1 MPSDGS
7 SAGSGVRRVRSPEA
21 GSGNRVVTRRFV
33 SSPAPLD
40 SDVISNTKRE
50 EWTTS
55 KKVVNHKTRQT
66 ETRVQRQLIL
76 EDGKV
81 IADTGPQI
89 TTRTTEDNKVE
100 ESEDTQH
107 KKTGDENAPDGYVP
121 VPGSERVVCE
131 KSESHQVTKETKEEN
146 MKMHDENFKE
156 LRGPEEI
163 HRMAVMVPDESP
175 LVGIRPDRFPG
186 KLTHYSSRSKKVTDK
201 DEVKEISEERNG
213 EVTKQTTRTHHHE
226 EKDDDEVPED
236 EAEGTD
242 MPAVERETKRNF
254 EYLHDGADIK
264 VPERMR
270 KQKELLYLQATSP
283 ERHDPVTRKALS
295 LEEEEEIRNSET
307 NRWLDNHFGSEASD
321 DDVVKSK
328 HGASVINVKMTDA
341 KRTATPPAK
350 PPRES
355 PNLIYTTPYF
365 NSPTPSPTLLDST
378 LRSSRS
384 QQKTT
389 YVKSPTPS
397 PTPLDSTLRSS
408 RSHQKTTYV
417 KSSTPSPTPL
427 DSTLRSSKS
436 QERTT
441 YRREEREEKID
452 DSRQSRDSPRSYW
465 KSSPS
470 IYHDVTRGLD
480 ESPTRYT
487 KVDRSYRDLESSY
500 RPVEK
505 SSIVGSSAFTKEDRR
520 LHETR
525 RVTGEYD
532 REVKKKPERA
542 RSPDS
547 RPVQRSQSTRTP
559 EKPVAQ
565 PPTYTYSL
573 PRGPSSRRG
582 TRVDPS
588 LKTSRGVQAD
598 LDDEP
603 HTPPSSR
610 YVVHTVRETQSLP
623 RHHHH
628 HHHRHHH
635 HHTSTHHRHRSE
647 ETDEH
652 RHRDRNR
659 SPESDISTASRPS
672 KTFYFGDRTD
682 TSYHNARHKDGY
694 FTVEKDRYVQPPRRF
709 RSDPRE
715 RYYSVE
721 DLTKTRSYA
730 TPPPP
735 PPPPPSSAKKASFI
749 DRQRYFPATPPAS
762 PPPRLIKI
770 TNGRSTSPSP
780 PESPMPTSHLLPP
793 PSPYASLNRRYR
805 SPSPVV
811 NPPSFTPLQSPSE
824 LKRQQSSSSYSRT
837 YHHRSTTADA
847 TRSKPGASV
856 VQVRN
861 WDSR

>member
-1 MPSDGS
+1 MPGEPTYNTGGVHAAAVVVAFGPHNHRAAAAAATECPLFITVASIGASRARRRASATQSLRGS
-7 SAGSGVRRVRSPEA
+7 SARARPTHHVLRGADARSVAVVVTCSGSGGLRRQRGRRCLLTAAASAAAFRRVRSPEA
-21 GSGNRVVTRRFV
+21 GSGNRVVTRRFI
-33 SSPAPLD
+33 SSPAPLAD
-40 SDVISNTKRE
+40 TDVISNTKRE

-66 ETRVQRQLIL
+66 ETRVQRQLVL

-107 KKTGDENAPDGYVP
+107 KKTGDEDVPDGYVP

-131 KSESHQVTKETKEEN
+131 KTESHQVTKETKEEN

-163 HRMAVMVPDESP
+163 HRLAVMVPDESP

-186 KLTHYSSRSKKVTDK
+186 KLTHYSSRSRKVTDK

-236 EAEGTD
+236 EAEGRD
-242 MPAVERETKRNF
+242 LPAVERETKRNF
-254 EYLHDGADIK
+254 EYLHDGAEIK
-264 VPERMR
+264 VPDRMR
-270 KQKELLYLQATSP
+270 KQKDLLYLQATSP
-283 ERHDPVTRKALS
+283 ERHDPVTRRALS

-307 NRWLDNHFGSEASD
+307 NRWLDNHFGSETSD

-328 HGASVINVKMTDA
+328 HGGNVINVKMTDT
-341 KRTATPPAK
+341 KRTPTPPTK

-365 NSPTPSPTLLDST
+365 
-378 LRSSRS
+378 
-384 QQKTT
+384 
-389 YVKSPTPS
+389 KSPTPS
-397 PTPLDSTLRSS
+397 PTPLDSTLRSTKS
-408 RSHQKTTYV
+408 QQKTT
-417 KSSTPSPTPL
+417 S
-427 DSTLRSSKS
+427 
-436 QERTT
+436 
-441 YRREEREEKID
+441 YRREEKVD
-452 DSRQSRDSPRSYW
+452 DSRQSRSSPRSNW

-470 IYHDVTRGLD
+470 IYHDVTRHLD
-480 ESPTRYT
+480 ESPTRKT
-487 KVDRSYRDLESSY
+487 EVARIATRTEVAVD
-500 RPVEK
+500 
-505 SSIVGSSAFTKEDRR
+505 EDAREASCSNAH
-520 LHETR
+520 LH
-525 RVTGEYD
+525 
-532 REVKKKPERA
+532 
-542 RSPDS
+542 
-547 RPVQRSQSTRTP
+547 VQSSTRGST
-559 EKPVAQ
+559 
-565 PPTYTYSL
+565 
-573 PRGPSSRRG
+573 SRRA
-582 TRVDPS
+582 TRVDQAS
-588 LKTSRGVQAD
+588 KTSRGVQAD

-603 HTPPSSR
+603 YTPPSSR

-628 HHHRHHH
+628 HHRHHH
-635 HHTSTHHRHRSE
+635 HHSSSSHHRHRSE
-647 ETDEH
+647 ETEH
-652 RHRDRNR
+652 HRRSGDRNR
-659 SPESDISTASRPS
+659 SPESNISTASRPS
-672 KTFYFGDRTD
+672 KTFYFGDKTD
-682 TSYHNARHKDGY
+682 TSYHDSRHKDGY
-694 FTVEKDRYVQPPRRF
+694 FTIEKDRYVQPPRRF

-721 DLTKTRSYA
+721 DLTTRSYA
-730 TPPPP
+730 TTAPT
-735 PPPPPSSAKKASFI
+735 SSPKKPSFI

-780 PESPMPTSHLLPP
+780 PESPRPTSTSHLLPP

-811 NPPSFTPLQSPSE
+811 NPPAFTPLQSPVE
-824 LKRQQSSSSYSRT
+824 VKRQQSTSSYSRS
-837 YHHRSTTADA
+837 YHHRSATADS
-847 TRSKPGASV
+847 TGSKPGPSV
-856 VQVRN
+856 IEVRN

>member
-21 GSGNRVVTRRFV
+21 GSGNRVVTRRFI
-33 SSPAPLD
+33 SSPAPLAD
-40 SDVISNTKRE
+40 TDVISNTKRE

-66 ETRVQRQLIL
+66 ETRVQRQLVL

-107 KKTGDENAPDGYVP
+107 KKTGDEDVPDGYVP

-131 KSESHQVTKETKEEN
+131 KTESHQVTKETKEEN

-163 HRMAVMVPDESP
+163 HRLAVMVPDESP

-186 KLTHYSSRSKKVTDK
+186 KLTHYSSRSRKVTDK

-236 EAEGTD
+236 EAEGKD
-242 MPAVERETKRNF
+242 LPAVERETKRNF
-254 EYLHDGADIK
+254 EYLHDGAEIK
-264 VPERMR
+264 VPDRMR
-270 KQKELLYLQATSP
+270 KQKDLLYLQATSP
-283 ERHDPVTRKALS
+283 ERHDPVTRRALS

-307 NRWLDNHFGSEASD
+307 NRWLDNHFGSETSD

-328 HGASVINVKMTDA
+328 HGGNVINVKMTDT
-341 KRTATPPAK
+341 KRTPTPPTK

-365 NSPTPSPTLLDST
+365 KST
-378 LRSSRS
+378 
-384 QQKTT
+384 
-389 YVKSPTPS
+389 TPS
-397 PTPLDSTLRSS
+397 PTPLDSTLRSTKS
-408 RSHQKTTYV
+408 QQKTT
-417 KSSTPSPTPL
+417 S
-427 DSTLRSSKS
+427 
-436 QERTT
+436 
-441 YRREEREEKID
+441 YRREEKVD
-452 DSRQSRDSPRSYW
+452 DSRQSRSSPRSNW

-470 IYHDVTRGLD
+470 IYHDVTRHLD

-487 KVDRSYRDLESSY
+487 KEDRSYRDLESSY

-505 SSIVGSSAFTKEDRR
+505 STIVGNSVFTREDRR
-520 LHETR
+520 LNESR
-525 RVTGEYD
+525 RVTSEYD
-532 REVKKKPERA
+532 RDVKKQPPPERP
-542 RSPDS
+542 RSPES

-565 PPTYTYSL
+565 TPTYTYSL
-573 PRGPSSRRG
+573 PRGSTSRRA
-582 TRVDPS
+582 TRVDQAS
-588 LKTSRGVQAD
+588 KTSRGVQAD

-603 HTPPSSR
+603 YTPPSSR
-610 YVVHTVRETQSLP
+610 YVVHSVRETQSLP

-628 HHHRHHH
+628 HHRHHH
-635 HHTSTHHRHRSE
+635 HHSSSSHHRHRSE
-647 ETDEH
+647 ETEH
-652 RHRDRNR
+652 HRRSGDRNR
-659 SPESDISTASRPS
+659 SPESNISTASRPS
-672 KTFYFGDRTD
+672 KTFYFGDKTD
-682 TSYHNARHKDGY
+682 TSYHNSRHKDGY
-694 FTVEKDRYVQPPRRF
+694 FTIEKDRYVQPPRRF

-721 DLTKTRSYA
+721 DLTTRSYA
-730 TPPPP
+730 TTAPT
-735 PPPPPSSAKKASFI
+735 SSPKKPSFI

-780 PESPMPTSHLLPP
+780 PESPRPTSTSHLLPP

-811 NPPSFTPLQSPSE
+811 NPPQFTPLQSPVE
-824 LKRQQSSSSYSRT
+824 VKRQQSTSSYSRS
-837 YHHRSTTADA
+837 YHHRSATADS
-847 TRSKPGASV
+847 TGSKPGPSV
-856 VQVRN
+856 IEVRN

>member
-21 GSGNRVVTRRFV
+21 GSGNRVVTRRFI
-33 SSPAPLD
+33 SSPAPLAD
-40 SDVISNTKRE
+40 TDVISNTKRE

-66 ETRVQRQLIL
+66 ETRVQRQLVL

-107 KKTGDENAPDGYVP
+107 KKTGDEDVPDGYVP

-131 KSESHQVTKETKEEN
+131 KTESHQVTKETKEEN

-163 HRMAVMVPDESP
+163 HRLAVMVPDESP

-186 KLTHYSSRSKKVTDK
+186 KLTHYSSRSRKVTDK

-236 EAEGTD
+236 EAEGKD
-242 MPAVERETKRNF
+242 LPAVERETKRNF
-254 EYLHDGADIK
+254 EYLHDGAEIK
-264 VPERMR
+264 VPDRMR
-270 KQKELLYLQATSP
+270 KQKDLLYLQATSP
-283 ERHDPVTRKALS
+283 ERHDPVTRRALS

-307 NRWLDNHFGSEASD
+307 NRWLDNHFGSETSD

-328 HGASVINVKMTDA
+328 HGGNVINVKMTDT
-341 KRTATPPAK
+341 KRTPTPPTK

-365 NSPTPSPTLLDST
+365 
-378 LRSSRS
+378 
-384 QQKTT
+384 
-389 YVKSPTPS
+389 KSPTPS
-397 PTPLDSTLRSS
+397 PTPLDSTLRSTKS
-408 RSHQKTTYV
+408 QQKTT
-417 KSSTPSPTPL
+417 S
-427 DSTLRSSKS
+427 
-436 QERTT
+436 
-441 YRREEREEKID
+441 YRREEKVD
-452 DSRQSRDSPRSYW
+452 DSRQSRSSPRSNW

-470 IYHDVTRGLD
+470 IYHDVTRHLD

-487 KVDRSYRDLESSY
+487 KEDRSYRDLESSY

-505 SSIVGSSAFTKEDRR
+505 STIVGNSVFTREDRR
-520 LHETR
+520 LNESR
-525 RVTGEYD
+525 RVTSEYD
-532 REVKKKPERA
+532 RDVKKQPPPERP
-542 RSPDS
+542 RSPES

-565 PPTYTYSL
+565 TPTYTYSL
-573 PRGPSSRRG
+573 PRGSTSRRA
-582 TRVDPS
+582 TRVDQAS
-588 LKTSRGVQAD
+588 KTSRGVQAD

-603 HTPPSSR
+603 YTPPSSR
-610 YVVHTVRETQSLP
+610 YVVHSVRETQSLP

-628 HHHRHHH
+628 HHRHHH
-635 HHTSTHHRHRSE
+635 HHSSSSHHRHRSE
-647 ETDEH
+647 ETEH
-652 RHRDRNR
+652 HRRSGDRNR
-659 SPESDISTASRPS
+659 SPESNISTASRPS
-672 KTFYFGDRTD
+672 KTFYFGDKTD
-682 TSYHNARHKDGY
+682 TSYHNSRHKDGY
-694 FTVEKDRYVQPPRRF
+694 FTIEKDRYVQPPRRF

-721 DLTKTRSYA
+721 DLTTRSYA
-730 TPPPP
+730 TTAPT
-735 PPPPPSSAKKASFI
+735 SSPKKPSFI

-780 PESPMPTSHLLPP
+780 PESPRPTSTSHLLPP

-811 NPPSFTPLQSPSE
+811 NPPAFTPLQSPVE
-824 LKRQQSSSSYSRT
+824 VKRQQSTSSYSRS
-837 YHHRSTTADA
+837 YHHRSATADS
-847 TRSKPGASV
+847 TGSKPGPSV
-856 VQVRN
+856 IEVRN

>member
-1 MPSDGS
+1 MASDGS
-7 SAGSGVRRVRSPEA
+7 GRVRSPEA
-21 GSGNRVVTRRFV
+21 GSSNRVVTRRFI
-33 SSPAPLD
+33 SSPAPLAD

-66 ETRVQRQLIL
+66 ETRVQRQLVL
-76 EDGKV
+76 EDGKI

-107 KKTGDENAPDGYVP
+107 RKTGDEDTPDGYVP

-131 KSESHQVTKETKEEN
+131 KTESHQVTKETKEEN

-186 KLTHYSSRSKKVTDK
+186 KLTHYSSRSRKVTDK
-201 DEVKEISEERNG
+201 DEVKEISEERDG

-236 EAEGTD
+236 EAEGKD
-242 MPAVERETKRNF
+242 LPAVERETKRNF

-264 VPERMR
+264 VPDSMR
-270 KQKELLYLQATSP
+270 KQKDLLYLQATSP
-283 ERHDPVTRKALS
+283 ERHDPVTRRALS

-307 NRWLDNHFGSEASD
+307 NRWLDHHFGSETSD
-321 DDVVKSK
+321 DDVVRSK
-328 HGASVINVKMTDA
+328 HGGNVINVKMTET
-341 KRTATPPAK
+341 KRTPTPPAK

-365 NSPTPSPTLLDST
+365 KSPSPTPMDST

-389 YVKSPTPS
+389 Y
-397 PTPLDSTLRSS
+397 
-408 RSHQKTTYV
+408 H
-417 KSSTPSPTPL
+417 
-427 DSTLRSSKS
+427 
-436 QERTT
+436 
-441 YRREEREEKID
+441 REEKTD
-452 DSRQSRDSPRSYW
+452 GQTMSSPRSNW

-505 SSIVGSSAFTKEDRR
+505 SNIVGNSVFTKEDRR
-520 LHETR
+520 VGESR
-525 RVTGEYD
+525 RVTNEYD
-532 REVKKKPERA
+532 SKIKKEQERVK
-542 RSPDS
+542 SPDL

-559 EKPVAQ
+559 EKPVNQ
-565 PPTYTYSL
+565 PVTTTYNTYSL
-573 PRGPSSRRG
+573 PRGKSTRRT
-582 TRVDPS
+582 TRVEQTS
-588 LKTSRGVQAD
+588 KTSRGVQAD

-603 HTPPSSR
+603 YTPPSSR

-635 HHTSTHHRHRSE
+635 HHSSSQHRHRSE
-647 ETDEH
+647 ENEDH
-652 RHRDRNR
+652 RRSGRNR
-659 SPESDISTASRPS
+659 SPESNLSTASRPS
-672 KTFYFGDRTD
+672 KTFYFGDKTD
-682 TSYHNARHKDGY
+682 TSYHGSRHKLPTQPEGY
-694 FTVEKDRYVQPPRRF
+694 FTIEKDRYVQPPRRF
-709 RSDPRE
+709 RSEPRE
-715 RYYSVE
+715 QRYYSVE
-721 DLTKTRSYA
+721 DLTTRSYA
-730 TPPPP
+730 TTPT
-735 PPPPPSSAKKASFI
+735 SSAKKPTFI

-762 PPPRLIKI
+762 PPPRLVKI

-780 PESPMPTSHLLPP
+780 PESPRPSSHLLPP
-793 PSPYASLNRRYR
+793 PSPYGSLSRRYR

-811 NPPSFTPLQSPSE
+811 NLPSFTPLQSPVE
-824 LKRQQSSSSYSRT
+824 IKRQQSSSSYSRS
-837 YHHRSTTADA
+837 HHRRSATSTADG
-847 TRSKPGASV
+847 SKPGPSV
-856 VQVRN
+856 VEVRN

>member
-7 SAGSGVRRVRSPEA
+7 SVGSGVRRVRSPEA
-21 GSGNRVVTRRFV
+21 GSGNRVVTRRFI
-33 SSPAPLD
+33 SSPAPLAD
-40 SDVISNTKRE
+40 TDVISNTKRE

-66 ETRVQRQLIL
+66 ETRVQRQLVL

-107 KKTGDENAPDGYVP
+107 KKTGDEDVPDGYVP

-131 KSESHQVTKETKEEN
+131 KTESHQVTKETKEEN

-163 HRMAVMVPDESP
+163 HRLAVMVPDESP

-186 KLTHYSSRSKKVTDK
+186 KLTHYSSRSRKVTDK

-236 EAEGTD
+236 EAEGRD
-242 MPAVERETKRNF
+242 LPAVERETKRNF
-254 EYLHDGADIK
+254 EYLHDGAEIK
-264 VPERMR
+264 VPDRMR
-270 KQKELLYLQATSP
+270 KQKDLLYLQATSP
-283 ERHDPVTRKALS
+283 ERHDPVTRRALS

-307 NRWLDNHFGSEASD
+307 NRWLDNHFGSETSD

-328 HGASVINVKMTDA
+328 HGGNVINVKMTDT
-341 KRTATPPAK
+341 KRTPTPPTK

-365 NSPTPSPTLLDST
+365 
-378 LRSSRS
+378 
-384 QQKTT
+384 
-389 YVKSPTPS
+389 KSPTPS
-397 PTPLDSTLRSS
+397 PTPLDSTLRSTKS
-408 RSHQKTTYV
+408 QQKTT
-417 KSSTPSPTPL
+417 S
-427 DSTLRSSKS
+427 
-436 QERTT
+436 
-441 YRREEREEKID
+441 YRREEKVD
-452 DSRQSRDSPRSYW
+452 DSRQSRSSPRSNW

-470 IYHDVTRGLD
+470 IYHDVTRHLD

-487 KVDRSYRDLESSY
+487 KEDRSYRDLESSY

-505 SSIVGSSAFTKEDRR
+505 STIVGNSVFTREDRR
-520 LHETR
+520 LNESR
-525 RVTGEYD
+525 RVTSEYD
-532 REVKKKPERA
+532 RDVKKQPPPERP
-542 RSPDS
+542 RSPES

-565 PPTYTYSL
+565 TPTYTYSL
-573 PRGPSSRRG
+573 PRGSTSRRA
-582 TRVDPS
+582 TRVDQAS
-588 LKTSRGVQAD
+588 KTSRGVQAD

-603 HTPPSSR
+603 YTPPSSR

-628 HHHRHHH
+628 HHRHHH
-635 HHTSTHHRHRSE
+635 HHSSSSHHRHRSE
-647 ETDEH
+647 ETEH
-652 RHRDRNR
+652 HRRSGDRNR
-659 SPESDISTASRPS
+659 SPESNISTASRPS
-672 KTFYFGDRTD
+672 KTFYFGDKTD
-682 TSYHNARHKDGY
+682 TSYHDSRHKDGY
-694 FTVEKDRYVQPPRRF
+694 FTIEKDRYVQPPRRF

-721 DLTKTRSYA
+721 DLTTRSYA
-730 TPPPP
+730 TTAPT
-735 PPPPPSSAKKASFI
+735 SSPKKPTFI

-780 PESPMPTSHLLPP
+780 PESPRPTSTSHLLPP

-811 NPPSFTPLQSPSE
+811 NPPAFTPLQSPVE
-824 LKRQQSSSSYSRT
+824 VKRQQSTSSYSRS
-837 YHHRSTTADA
+837 YHHRSATADS
-847 TRSKPGASV
+847 TGSKPGPSV
-856 VQVRN
+856 IEVRN

>member
-7 SAGSGVRRVRSPEA
+7 SAGSGIRRVRSPEA
-21 GSGNRVVTRRFV
+21 GSGNRVVTRRFI
-33 SSPAPLD
+33 SSPAPLAD
-40 SDVISNTKRE
+40 TDVISNTKRE

-66 ETRVQRQLIL
+66 ETRVQRQLVL

-107 KKTGDENAPDGYVP
+107 KKTGDEDVPDGYVP

-131 KSESHQVTKETKEEN
+131 KTESHQVTKETKEEN

-163 HRMAVMVPDESP
+163 HRLAVMVPDESP

-186 KLTHYSSRSKKVTDK
+186 KLTHYSSRSRKVTDK

-236 EAEGTD
+236 EAEGKD
-242 MPAVERETKRNF
+242 LPAVERETKRNF

-264 VPERMR
+264 VPDRMR
-270 KQKELLYLQATSP
+270 KQKDLLYLQATSP
-283 ERHDPVTRKALS
+283 ERHDPVTRRALS

-307 NRWLDNHFGSEASD
+307 NRWLDNHFGSETSD

-328 HGASVINVKMTDA
+328 HGGNVINVKMTDT
-341 KRTATPPAK
+341 KRTPTPPTK

-365 NSPTPSPTLLDST
+365 
-378 LRSSRS
+378 
-384 QQKTT
+384 
-389 YVKSPTPS
+389 KSPTPS
-397 PTPLDSTLRSS
+397 PTPLDSTLRSTKS
-408 RSHQKTTYV
+408 QQKTT
-417 KSSTPSPTPL
+417 S
-427 DSTLRSSKS
+427 
-436 QERTT
+436 
-441 YRREEREEKID
+441 YRREEKID
-452 DSRQSRDSPRSYW
+452 DSRQSRSSPRSNW

-470 IYHDVTRGLD
+470 IYHDVTRHLD

-487 KVDRSYRDLESSY
+487 REDRSYRDLESSY

-505 SSIVGSSAFTKEDRR
+505 STIVGNSVFTREDRR
-520 LHETR
+520 LNESR
-525 RVTGEYD
+525 RVTSEYD
-532 REVKKKPERA
+532 RDVKKQQPPERA
-542 RSPDS
+542 RSPES

-573 PRGPSSRRG
+573 PRGQSSRRA
-582 TRVDPS
+582 TRVDQAS
-588 LKTSRGVQAD
+588 KTSRGVQAD

-603 HTPPSSR
+603 YTPPSSR

-628 HHHRHHH
+628 HHRHHH
-635 HHTSTHHRHRSE
+635 HHTTSSHHRHRSE
-647 ETDEH
+647 ETEH
-652 RHRDRNR
+652 RRSGDRNR
-659 SPESDISTASRPS
+659 SPESNISTASRPS
-672 KTFYFGDRTD
+672 KTFYFGDKTD
-682 TSYHNARHKDGY
+682 TSYHNSRHKDGY
-694 FTVEKDRYVQPPRRF
+694 FTIEKDRYVQPPRRF

-721 DLTKTRSYA
+721 DLTTRSYA
-730 TPPPP
+730 TTAPT
-735 PPPPPSSAKKASFI
+735 SSAKKPSFI

-780 PESPMPTSHLLPP
+780 PESPRPTSTSHLLPP

-811 NPPSFTPLQSPSE
+811 NPPAFTPLQSPVE
-824 LKRQQSSSSYSRT
+824 VKRQQSTSSYSRS
-837 YHHRSTTADA
+837 YHHRSATADS
-847 TRSKPGASV
+847 TGSKPGPSV
-856 VQVRN
+856 IEVRN

>member
-7 SAGSGVRRVRSPEA
+7 SAGSGIRRVRSPEA
-21 GSGNRVVTRRFV
+21 GSGNRVVTRRFI
-33 SSPAPLD
+33 SSPAPLAD
-40 SDVISNTKRE
+40 TDVISNTKRE

-66 ETRVQRQLIL
+66 ETRVQRQLVL

-107 KKTGDENAPDGYVP
+107 KKTGDEDVPDGYVP

-131 KSESHQVTKETKEEN
+131 KTESHQVTKETKEEN

-163 HRMAVMVPDESP
+163 HRLAVMVPDESP

-186 KLTHYSSRSKKVTDK
+186 KLTHYSSRSRKVTDK

-236 EAEGTD
+236 EAEGKD
-242 MPAVERETKRNF
+242 LPAVERETKRNF

-264 VPERMR
+264 VPDRMR
-270 KQKELLYLQATSP
+270 KQKDLLYLQATSP
-283 ERHDPVTRKALS
+283 ERHDPVTRRALS

-307 NRWLDNHFGSEASD
+307 NRWLDNHFGSETSD

-328 HGASVINVKMTDA
+328 HGGNVINVKMTDT
-341 KRTATPPAK
+341 KRTPTPPTK

-365 NSPTPSPTLLDST
+365 
-378 LRSSRS
+378 
-384 QQKTT
+384 
-389 YVKSPTPS
+389 KSPTPS
-397 PTPLDSTLRSS
+397 PTPLDSTLRSTKS
-408 RSHQKTTYV
+408 QQKTT
-417 KSSTPSPTPL
+417 S
-427 DSTLRSSKS
+427 
-436 QERTT
+436 
-441 YRREEREEKID
+441 YRREEKID
-452 DSRQSRDSPRSYW
+452 DSRQSRSSPRSNW

-470 IYHDVTRGLD
+470 IYHDVTRHLD

-487 KVDRSYRDLESSY
+487 KEDRSYRDLESSY

-505 SSIVGSSAFTKEDRR
+505 STIVGNSVFTREDRR
-520 LHETR
+520 LNESR
-525 RVTGEYD
+525 RVTSEYD
-532 REVKKKPERA
+532 RDVKKQQPPERA
-542 RSPDS
+542 RSPES

-573 PRGPSSRRG
+573 PRGQSSRRA
-582 TRVDPS
+582 TRVDQAS
-588 LKTSRGVQAD
+588 KTSRGVQAD

-603 HTPPSSR
+603 YTPPSSR

-628 HHHRHHH
+628 HHRHHH
-635 HHTSTHHRHRSE
+635 HHTSSSHHRHRSE
-647 ETDEH
+647 ETEH
-652 RHRDRNR
+652 RRSGDRNR
-659 SPESDISTASRPS
+659 SPESNISTASRPS
-672 KTFYFGDRTD
+672 KTFYFGDKTD
-682 TSYHNARHKDGY
+682 TSYHNSRHKDGY
-694 FTVEKDRYVQPPRRF
+694 FTIEKDRYVQPPRRF

-721 DLTKTRSYA
+721 DLTTRSYA
-730 TPPPP
+730 TTAPT
-735 PPPPPSSAKKASFI
+735 SSAKKPGFI

-780 PESPMPTSHLLPP
+780 PESPRPTSTSHLLPP

-811 NPPSFTPLQSPSE
+811 NPPAFTPLQSPVE
-824 LKRQQSSSSYSRT
+824 VKRQQSTSSYSRS
-837 YHHRSTTADA
+837 YHHRSATADS
-847 TRSKPGASV
+847 TGSKPGPSV
-856 VQVRN
+856 IEVRN

>member
-7 SAGSGVRRVRSPEA
+7 SVGSGVRRVRSPEA
-21 GSGNRVVTRRFV
+21 GSGNRVVTRRFI
-33 SSPAPLD
+33 SSPAPLAD
-40 SDVISNTKRE
+40 TDVISNTKRE

-66 ETRVQRQLIL
+66 ETRVQRQLVL

-107 KKTGDENAPDGYVP
+107 KKTGDEDVPDGYVP

-131 KSESHQVTKETKEEN
+131 KTESHQVTKETKEEN

-163 HRMAVMVPDESP
+163 HRLAVMVPDESP

-186 KLTHYSSRSKKVTDK
+186 KLTHYSSRSRKVTDK

-236 EAEGTD
+236 EAEGRD
-242 MPAVERETKRNF
+242 LPAVERETKRNF
-254 EYLHDGADIK
+254 EYLHDGAEIK
-264 VPERMR
+264 VPDRMR
-270 KQKELLYLQATSP
+270 KQKDLLYLQATSP
-283 ERHDPVTRKALS
+283 ERHDPVTRRALS

-307 NRWLDNHFGSEASD
+307 NRWLDNHFGSETSD

-328 HGASVINVKMTDA
+328 HGGNVINVKMTDT
-341 KRTATPPAK
+341 KRTPTPPTK

-365 NSPTPSPTLLDST
+365 
-378 LRSSRS
+378 
-384 QQKTT
+384 
-389 YVKSPTPS
+389 KSPTPS
-397 PTPLDSTLRSS
+397 PTPLDSTLRSTKS
-408 RSHQKTTYV
+408 QQKTT
-417 KSSTPSPTPL
+417 S
-427 DSTLRSSKS
+427 
-436 QERTT
+436 
-441 YRREEREEKID
+441 YRREEKVD
-452 DSRQSRDSPRSYW
+452 DSRQSRSSPRSNW

-470 IYHDVTRGLD
+470 IYHDVTRHLD

-487 KVDRSYRDLESSY
+487 KEDRSYRDLESSY

-505 SSIVGSSAFTKEDRR
+505 STIVGNSVFTREDRR
-520 LHETR
+520 LNESR
-525 RVTGEYD
+525 RVTSEYD
-532 REVKKKPERA
+532 RDVKKQPPPERP
-542 RSPDS
+542 RSPES

-565 PPTYTYSL
+565 TPTYTYSL
-573 PRGPSSRRG
+573 PRGSTSRRA
-582 TRVDPS
+582 TRVDQAS
-588 LKTSRGVQAD
+588 KTSRGVQAD

-603 HTPPSSR
+603 YTPPSSR

-628 HHHRHHH
+628 HHRHHH
-635 HHTSTHHRHRSE
+635 HHSSSSHHRHRSE
-647 ETDEH
+647 ETEH
-652 RHRDRNR
+652 HRRSGDRNR
-659 SPESDISTASRPS
+659 SPESNISTASRPS
-672 KTFYFGDRTD
+672 KTFYFGDKTD
-682 TSYHNARHKDGY
+682 TSYHDSRHKDGY
-694 FTVEKDRYVQPPRRF
+694 FTIEKDRYVQPPRRF

-721 DLTKTRSYA
+721 DLTTRSYA
-730 TPPPP
+730 TTAPT
-735 PPPPPSSAKKASFI
+735 SSPKKPSFI

-780 PESPMPTSHLLPP
+780 PESPRPTSTSHLLPP

-811 NPPSFTPLQSPSE
+811 NPPAFTPLQSPVE
-824 LKRQQSSSSYSRT
+824 VKRQQSTSSYSRS
-837 YHHRSTTADA
+837 YHHRSATADS
-847 TRSKPGASV
+847 TGSKPGPSV
-856 VQVRN
+856 IEVRN

>member
-21 GSGNRVVTRRFV
+21 GSGNRVVTRRFI
-33 SSPAPLD
+33 SSPAPLAD
-40 SDVISNTKRE
+40 TDVISNTKRE

-66 ETRVQRQLIL
+66 ETRVQRQLVL

-107 KKTGDENAPDGYVP
+107 KKTGDEDVPDGYVP

-131 KSESHQVTKETKEEN
+131 KTESHQVTKETKEEN

-163 HRMAVMVPDESP
+163 HRLAVMVPDESP

-186 KLTHYSSRSKKVTDK
+186 KLTHYSSRSRKVTDK

-226 EKDDDEVPED
+226 EKDDDEVPDD
-236 EAEGTD
+236 EAEGKD
-242 MPAVERETKRNF
+242 LPAVERETKRNF

-264 VPERMR
+264 VPDRMR
-270 KQKELLYLQATSP
+270 KQKDLLYLQATSP
-283 ERHDPVTRKALS
+283 ERHDPVTRRALS

-307 NRWLDNHFGSEASD
+307 NRWLDNHFGSETSD

-328 HGASVINVKMTDA
+328 HGGNVINVKMTDT
-341 KRTATPPAK
+341 KRTPTPPAK

-365 NSPTPSPTLLDST
+365 
-378 LRSSRS
+378 
-384 QQKTT
+384 
-389 YVKSPTPS
+389 KSPTPS
-397 PTPLDSTLRSS
+397 PTPLDSTLRSTKSQQKTASYRREEKVDDS
-408 RSHQKTTYV
+408 RSTPYF
-417 KSSTPSPTPL
+417 KSPTPSPTPL
-427 DSTLRSSKS
+427 DSTLRSTKS
-436 QERTT
+436 QQKTT
-441 YRREEREEKID
+441 SYRREEKVD
-452 DSRQSRDSPRSYW
+452 DSRQSRASPRSNW

-470 IYHDVTRGLD
+470 IYHDVTRHLD

-505 SSIVGSSAFTKEDRR
+505 SAIVGNSVFTKEDRR
-520 LHETR
+520 LNESR
-525 RVTGEYD
+525 RVTSEYD
-532 REVKKKPERA
+532 REVKKQPPPERA
-542 RSPDS
+542 TSPES
-547 RPVQRSQSTRTP
+547 RPIQRSQSTRTP

-573 PRGPSSRRG
+573 PRGQSSRRA
-582 TRVDPS
+582 TRVDQAS
-588 LKTSRGVQAD
+588 KTSRGVQAD

-603 HTPPSSR
+603 YTPPSSR
-610 YVVHTVRETQSLP
+610 YIVHSVRETQSLP

-628 HHHRHHH
+628 HHRHHH
-635 HHTSTHHRHRSE
+635 HHSSSSHHRHRSE
-647 ETDEH
+647 ETEH
-652 RHRDRNR
+652 HRRSGDRNR
-659 SPESDISTASRPS
+659 SPESNISTASRPS
-672 KTFYFGDRTD
+672 KTFYFGDKTD
-682 TSYHNARHKDGY
+682 TSYHNSRHKDGY
-694 FTVEKDRYVQPPRRF
+694 FTIEKDRYVQPPRRF

-721 DLTKTRSYA
+721 DLTTTTRSYA
-730 TPPPP
+730 TAPTP
-735 PPPPPSSAKKASFI
+735 SAKKPSFI
-749 DRQRYFPATPPAS
+749 DRQRYYPATPPAS

-780 PESPMPTSHLLPP
+780 PESPRPTSTSHLLPP

-811 NPPSFTPLQSPSE
+811 NPPSFTPLQSPVE
-824 LKRQQSSSSYSRT
+824 VKRQQSTSSYSRS
-837 YHHRSTTADA
+837 YHHRSATADSSGA
-847 TRSKPGASV
+847 KPGPSV
-856 VQVRN
+856 IEVRN

>member
-21 GSGNRVVTRRFV
+21 GSGNRVVTRRFI
-33 SSPAPLD
+33 SSPAPLAD
-40 SDVISNTKRE
+40 TDVISNTKRE

-66 ETRVQRQLIL
+66 ETRVQRQLVL

-107 KKTGDENAPDGYVP
+107 KKTGDEDVPDGYVP

-131 KSESHQVTKETKEEN
+131 KTESHQVTKETKEEN

-163 HRMAVMVPDESP
+163 HRLAVMVPDESP

-186 KLTHYSSRSKKVTDK
+186 KLTHYSSRSRKVTDK

-236 EAEGTD
+236 EAEGKD
-242 MPAVERETKRNF
+242 LPAVERETKRNF
-254 EYLHDGADIK
+254 EYLHDGAEIK
-264 VPERMR
+264 VPDRMR
-270 KQKELLYLQATSP
+270 KQKDLLYLQATSP
-283 ERHDPVTRKALS
+283 ERHDPVTRRALS

-307 NRWLDNHFGSEASD
+307 NRWLDNHFGSETSD

-328 HGASVINVKMTDA
+328 HGGNVINVKMTDT
-341 KRTATPPAK
+341 KRTPTPPTK

-365 NSPTPSPTLLDST
+365 KST
-378 LRSSRS
+378 
-384 QQKTT
+384 
-389 YVKSPTPS
+389 TPS
-397 PTPLDSTLRSS
+397 PTPLDSTLRSTKS
-408 RSHQKTTYV
+408 QQKTT
-417 KSSTPSPTPL
+417 S
-427 DSTLRSSKS
+427 
-436 QERTT
+436 
-441 YRREEREEKID
+441 YRREEKVD
-452 DSRQSRDSPRSYW
+452 DSRQSRSSPRSNW

-470 IYHDVTRGLD
+470 IYHDVTRHLD

-487 KVDRSYRDLESSY
+487 KEDRSYRDLESSY

-505 SSIVGSSAFTKEDRR
+505 STIVGNSVFTREDRR
-520 LHETR
+520 LNESR
-525 RVTGEYD
+525 RVTSEYD
-532 REVKKKPERA
+532 RDVKKQPPPERP
-542 RSPDS
+542 RSPES

-565 PPTYTYSL
+565 TPTYTYSL
-573 PRGPSSRRG
+573 PRGSTSRRA
-582 TRVDPS
+582 TRVDQAS
-588 LKTSRGVQAD
+588 KTSRGVQAD

-603 HTPPSSR
+603 YTPPSSR
-610 YVVHTVRETQSLP
+610 YVVHSVRETQSLP

-628 HHHRHHH
+628 HHRHHH
-635 HHTSTHHRHRSE
+635 HHSSSSHHRHRSE
-647 ETDEH
+647 ETEH
-652 RHRDRNR
+652 HRRSGDRNR
-659 SPESDISTASRPS
+659 SPESNISTASRPS
-672 KTFYFGDRTD
+672 KTFYFGDKTD
-682 TSYHNARHKDGY
+682 TSYHNSRHKDGY
-694 FTVEKDRYVQPPRRF
+694 FTIEKDRYVQPPRRF

-721 DLTKTRSYA
+721 DLTTRSYA
-730 TPPPP
+730 TTAPT
-735 PPPPPSSAKKASFI
+735 SSPKKPSFI

-780 PESPMPTSHLLPP
+780 PESPRPTSTSHLLPP

-805 SPSPVV
+805 SPSPVA
-811 NPPSFTPLQSPSE
+811 NPPAFTPLQSPVE
-824 LKRQQSSSSYSRT
+824 VKRQQSTSSYSRS
-837 YHHRSTTADA
+837 YHHRSATADS
-847 TRSKPGASV
+847 TGSKPGPSV
-856 VQVRN
+856 IEVRN

>member
-7 SAGSGVRRVRSPEA
+7 SAGSGIRRVRSPEA
-21 GSGNRVVTRRFV
+21 GSGNRVVTRRFI
-33 SSPAPLD
+33 SSPAPLAD
-40 SDVISNTKRE
+40 TDVISNTKRE

-66 ETRVQRQLIL
+66 ETRVQRQLVL

-107 KKTGDENAPDGYVP
+107 KKTGDEDVPDGYVP

-131 KSESHQVTKETKEEN
+131 KTESHQVTKETKEEN

-163 HRMAVMVPDESP
+163 HRLAVMVPDESP

-186 KLTHYSSRSKKVTDK
+186 KLTHYSSRSRKVTDK

-236 EAEGTD
+236 EAEGRD
-242 MPAVERETKRNF
+242 LPAVERETKRNF
-254 EYLHDGADIK
+254 EYLHDGAEIK
-264 VPERMR
+264 VPDRMR
-270 KQKELLYLQATSP
+270 KQKDLLYLQATSP
-283 ERHDPVTRKALS
+283 ERHDPVTRRALS

-307 NRWLDNHFGSEASD
+307 NRWLDNHFGSETSD

-328 HGASVINVKMTDA
+328 HGGNVINVKMTDT
-341 KRTATPPAK
+341 KRTPTPPTK

-365 NSPTPSPTLLDST
+365 
-378 LRSSRS
+378 
-384 QQKTT
+384 
-389 YVKSPTPS
+389 KSPTPS
-397 PTPLDSTLRSS
+397 PTPLDSTLRSTKS
-408 RSHQKTTYV
+408 QQKTT
-417 KSSTPSPTPL
+417 S
-427 DSTLRSSKS
+427 
-436 QERTT
+436 
-441 YRREEREEKID
+441 YRREEKVD
-452 DSRQSRDSPRSYW
+452 DSRQSRSSPRSNW

-470 IYHDVTRGLD
+470 IYHDVTRHLD

-487 KVDRSYRDLESSY
+487 KEDRSYRDLESSY

-505 SSIVGSSAFTKEDRR
+505 SNIVGNSVFTREDRR
-520 LHETR
+520 INESR
-525 RVTGEYD
+525 RVTSEYD
-532 REVKKKPERA
+532 RDVKKQPPPERP
-542 RSPDS
+542 RSPES

-565 PPTYTYSL
+565 TPTYTYSL
-573 PRGPSSRRG
+573 PRGSTSRRA
-582 TRVDPS
+582 TRVDQAS
-588 LKTSRGVQAD
+588 KTSRGVQAD

-603 HTPPSSR
+603 YTPPSSR
-610 YVVHTVRETQSLP
+610 YVVHSVRETQSLP

-628 HHHRHHH
+628 HHRHHH
-635 HHTSTHHRHRSE
+635 HHSSSSHHRHRSE
-647 ETDEH
+647 ETEH
-652 RHRDRNR
+652 HRRSGDRNR
-659 SPESDISTASRPS
+659 SPESNISTASRPS
-672 KTFYFGDRTD
+672 KTFYFGDKTD
-682 TSYHNARHKDGY
+682 TSYHNSRHKDGY
-694 FTVEKDRYVQPPRRF
+694 FTIEKDRYVQPPRRF

-721 DLTKTRSYA
+721 DLTTRSYA
-730 TPPPP
+730 TTAPT
-735 PPPPPSSAKKASFI
+735 SSPKKPSFI

-780 PESPMPTSHLLPP
+780 PESPRPTSTSHLLPP

-811 NPPSFTPLQSPSE
+811 NPPAFTPLQSPVE
-824 LKRQQSSSSYSRT
+824 VKRQQSTSSYSRS
-837 YHHRSTTADA
+837 YHHRSATADS
-847 TRSKPGASV
+847 TGSKPGPSV
-856 VQVRN
+856 IEVRN

>member
-1 MPSDGS
+1 MRLTAPSPEGATMPSDGS
-7 SAGSGVRRVRSPEA
+7 SAGSGIRRVRSPEA
-21 GSGNRVVTRRFV
+21 GSGNRVVTRRFI
-33 SSPAPLD
+33 SSPAPLAD
-40 SDVISNTKRE
+40 TDVISNTKRE

-66 ETRVQRQLIL
+66 ETRVQRQLVL

-107 KKTGDENAPDGYVP
+107 KKTGDEDVPDGYIP

-131 KSESHQVTKETKEEN
+131 KTESHQVTKETKEEN

-163 HRMAVMVPDESP
+163 HRLAVMVPEESP

-186 KLTHYSSRSKKVTDK
+186 KLTHYSSRSRKVTDK

-236 EAEGTD
+236 EAEGRD
-242 MPAVERETKRNF
+242 LPAVERETKRNF
-254 EYLHDGADIK
+254 EYLHDGAEIK
-264 VPERMR
+264 VPDRMR
-270 KQKELLYLQATSP
+270 KQKDLLYLQATSP
-283 ERHDPVTRKALS
+283 ERHDPVTRRALS

-307 NRWLDNHFGSEASD
+307 NRWLDNHFGSETSD
-321 DDVVKSK
+321 DDAVKSK
-328 HGASVINVKMTDA
+328 HGGNVINVKMTDT
-341 KRTATPPAK
+341 KRTPTPPTK

-365 NSPTPSPTLLDST
+365 
-378 LRSSRS
+378 
-384 QQKTT
+384 
-389 YVKSPTPS
+389 KSPTPS
-397 PTPLDSTLRSS
+397 PTPLDSTLRSTKS
-408 RSHQKTTYV
+408 QQKTT
-417 KSSTPSPTPL
+417 S
-427 DSTLRSSKS
+427 
-436 QERTT
+436 
-441 YRREEREEKID
+441 YRREEKVD
-452 DSRQSRDSPRSYW
+452 DSRQSRSSPRSNW

-470 IYHDVTRGLD
+470 IYHDVTRHLD

-487 KVDRSYRDLESSY
+487 KEDRSYRDLESSY

-505 SSIVGSSAFTKEDRR
+505 STIVGNSVFTREDRR
-520 LHETR
+520 LNESK
-525 RVTGEYD
+525 RVTSEYD
-532 REVKKKPERA
+532 RDIKKQPPQERP
-542 RSPDS
+542 RSPES

-565 PPTYTYSL
+565 TPNYTYSL
-573 PRGPSSRRG
+573 PRGSTSRRA
-582 TRVDPS
+582 TRVDQAS
-588 LKTSRGVQAD
+588 KTSRGVQAD

-603 HTPPSSR
+603 YTPPSSR

-628 HHHRHHH
+628 HHHHRHRHQH
-635 HHTSTHHRHRSE
+635 SSSSHHRHRSE
-647 ETDEH
+647 ETEH
-652 RHRDRNR
+652 HRRSGDRNR
-659 SPESDISTASRPS
+659 SPDSNISTASRPS
-672 KTFYFGDRTD
+672 KTFYFGDKTD
-682 TSYHNARHKDGY
+682 TSYHDSRHKDGY
-694 FTVEKDRYVQPPRRF
+694 FTIEKDRYVKPPRRF

-721 DLTKTRSYA
+721 DLTTRSYA
-730 TPPPP
+730 TPAPT
-735 PPPPPSSAKKASFI
+735 SSPKKPSFI

-780 PESPMPTSHLLPP
+780 PESPKPTSTSHLLPP

-811 NPPSFTPLQSPSE
+811 NPPAFTPLQSPVE
-824 LKRQQSSSSYSRT
+824 VKRQQSTSSYNRS
-837 YHHRSTTADA
+837 YHHRSATADS
-847 TRSKPGASV
+847 TGSKPGPSV
-856 VQVRN
+856 IEVRN

>member
-7 SAGSGVRRVRSPEA
+7 SVGSGVRRVRSPEA
-21 GSGNRVVTRRFV
+21 GSGNRVVTRRFI
-33 SSPAPLD
+33 SSPAPLAD
-40 SDVISNTKRE
+40 TDVISNTKRE

-66 ETRVQRQLIL
+66 ETRVQRQLVL
-76 EDGKV
+76 ENGKV

-107 KKTGDENAPDGYVP
+107 KKTGDEDVPDGYVP

-131 KSESHQVTKETKEEN
+131 KTESHQVTKETKEEN

-163 HRMAVMVPDESP
+163 HRLAVMVPDESP

-236 EAEGTD
+236 EAEGKD
-242 MPAVERETKRNF
+242 LPAVERETKRNF

-264 VPERMR
+264 VPDRMR
-270 KQKELLYLQATSP
+270 KQKDLLYLQATSP
-283 ERHDPVTRKALS
+283 ERHDPVTRRALS

-307 NRWLDNHFGSEASD
+307 NRWLDNHFGSETSD

-328 HGASVINVKMTDA
+328 HGGNVINVKMTDT
-341 KRTATPPAK
+341 KRTPTPPAK

-365 NSPTPSPTLLDST
+365 
-378 LRSSRS
+378 
-384 QQKTT
+384 
-389 YVKSPTPS
+389 KSPTPS
-397 PTPLDSTLRSS
+397 PTPLDSTLRSTKS
-408 RSHQKTTYV
+408 QQKTT
-417 KSSTPSPTPL
+417 S
-427 DSTLRSSKS
+427 
-436 QERTT
+436 
-441 YRREEREEKID
+441 YRREEKVD
-452 DSRQSRDSPRSYW
+452 DSRQSRASPRSNW

-470 IYHDVTRGLD
+470 IYHDVTRHLD

-505 SSIVGSSAFTKEDRR
+505 STIVGNSVFTKEDRR
-520 LHETR
+520 LNESR
-525 RVTGEYD
+525 RVTREYD
-532 REVKKKPERA
+532 REVKKEPPPERA
-542 RSPDS
+542 RSPES
-547 RPVQRSQSTRTP
+547 RPIQRSQSTRTP

-573 PRGPSSRRG
+573 PRGQSTRRA
-582 TRVDPS
+582 TRVDQTS
-588 LKTSRGVQAD
+588 KTSRGVQAD

-603 HTPPSSR
+603 YTPPSSR
-610 YVVHTVRETQSLP
+610 YIVHSVRETQSLP

-628 HHHRHHH
+628 HHRHHH
-635 HHTSTHHRHRSE
+635 HHSSSSHHRHRSE
-647 ETDEH
+647 ETEH
-652 RHRDRNR
+652 HRRSGDRNR
-659 SPESDISTASRPS
+659 SPESNISTASRPS
-672 KTFYFGDRTD
+672 KTFYFGDKTD
-682 TSYHNARHKDGY
+682 TSYHNSRHKDGY
-694 FTVEKDRYVQPPRRF
+694 FTIEKDRYVQPPRRF

-721 DLTKTRSYA
+721 DLTTTTRSYA
-730 TPPPP
+730 TAPT
-735 PPPPPSSAKKASFI
+735 SSVKKPSFI

-780 PESPMPTSHLLPP
+780 PESPRPTSTSHLLPP

-811 NPPSFTPLQSPSE
+811 NPPSFTPLQSPVE
-824 LKRQQSSSSYSRT
+824 VKRQQSASSYSRS
-837 YHHRSTTADA
+837 YHHRSATADSSG
-847 TRSKPGASV
+847 SKPGPSV
-856 VQVRN
+856 IEVRN